1 MCPRLPVAVE
11 TERGLVLVDVGPEGI
26 ADALEVY
33 LSDLGYGLED
43 IWLVSLT
50 HHDGDHV
57 GGIEEVR
64 ARADPIVAA
73 HPEETAFLMGER
85 ETQKG
90 GPLSSSN
97 CHRTFLL
104 YK

>member
-1 MCPRLPVAVE
+1 MWPRSG
-11 TERGLVLVDVGPEGI
+11 RRRIRGI
-26 ADALEVY
+26 ADALEVN
-33 LSDLGYGLED
+33 LSDLGYGFED

-50 HHDGDHV
+50 HHDGDHI

-64 ARADPIVAA
+64 ACADPIVAA
-73 HPEETAFLMGER
+73 HPEETAFLTGER
-85 ETQKG
+85 KTQKG